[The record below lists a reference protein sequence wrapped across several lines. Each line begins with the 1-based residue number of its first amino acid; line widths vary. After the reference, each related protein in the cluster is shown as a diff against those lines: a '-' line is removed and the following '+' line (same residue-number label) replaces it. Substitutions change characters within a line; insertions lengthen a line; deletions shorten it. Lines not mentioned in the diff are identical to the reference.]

1 MTLRIERS
9 TKQETTLI
17 RLIGRLGVEHLEELR
32 TQIADSDLVPVL
44 DLEEVDLIDV
54 EGVRFL
60 ISLQKD
66 GIDIRNASP
75 YIREW
80 MNRVRGNKP

>member
-9 TKQETTLI
+9 TNQGTTLI
-17 RLIGRLGVEHLEELR
+17 RLIGRLGAEHLGELR
-32 TQIADSDLVPVL
+32 AQIAASEFVPVL
-44 DLEEVDLIDV
+44 DLEEVDLVDV

-60 ISLQKD
+60 VSAQRD
-66 GIDIRNASP
+66 GIEVRNACP

-80 MNRVRGNKP
+80 MNRVLLK